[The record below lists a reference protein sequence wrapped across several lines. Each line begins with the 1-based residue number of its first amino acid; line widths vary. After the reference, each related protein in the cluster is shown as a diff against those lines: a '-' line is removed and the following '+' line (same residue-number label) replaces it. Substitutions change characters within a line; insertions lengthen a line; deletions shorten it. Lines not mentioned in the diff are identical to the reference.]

1 MGRKMVR
8 CLMAGRLLVGCGW
21 LTSLLRNN
29 RVQAMCHV
37 AALWLLSRH
46 LDPPW
51 LSPQGRENSSGYEV
65 GHLEKLRSFIQGLV
79 LYEVQLALGTQKLI
93 VIGREAT
100 D

>member
-1 MGRKMVR
+1 
-8 CLMAGRLLVGCGW
+8 
-21 LTSLLRNN
+21 
-29 RVQAMCHV
+29 MCHV

-79 LYEVQLALGTQKLI
+79 LYEVQLALGTQKVI